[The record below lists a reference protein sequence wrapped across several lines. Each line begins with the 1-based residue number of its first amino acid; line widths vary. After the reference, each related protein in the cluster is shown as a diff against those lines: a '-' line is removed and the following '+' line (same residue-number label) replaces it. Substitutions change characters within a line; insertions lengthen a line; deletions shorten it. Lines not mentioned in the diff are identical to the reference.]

1 MATPKRKSPP
11 APPRSPNR
19 SAPILP
25 CGAQSAERGRGTTRV
40 SAASEC
46 WRGPT
51 ELSYPARAA
60 QSSLLFL
67 LFHTANRPLEYEL
80 QQCRVA
86 SARHRVVRPV
96 PVDLQTHDLPHRFRS
111 PALPSHN
118 RNRARK
124 IQSDVDGETPVCL
137 ARVHAICSTV
147 APQGEID
154 PAEVTGSA
162 DTRAGH
168 SHGFTTPL
176 PPRFARSPSPV
187 PLRSTGEDKR
197 LA

>member
-1 MATPKRKSPP
+1 
-11 APPRSPNR
+11 
-19 SAPILP
+19 
-25 CGAQSAERGRGTTRV
+25 
-40 SAASEC
+40 
-46 WRGPT
+46 
-51 ELSYPARAA
+51 
-60 QSSLLFL
+60 
-67 LFHTANRPLEYEL
+67 
-80 QQCRVA
+80 
-86 SARHRVVRPV
+86 
-96 PVDLQTHDLPHRFRS
+96 
-111 PALPSHN
+111 LPSHN

-187 PLRSTGEDKR
+187 LRGRIARPAANEVGFGAAVARLSSPAERKARSGGEEPLE
-197 LA
+197 